1 MPIQESNMRKETATP
16 PVKDGMKASE
26 VAQPIGDKNV
36 PAAAKAEPSETRNVA
51 TTAAVKKVAPKPQ
64 ADKKIVAKR
73 PTTKEVPEK
82 PTATAK
88 APAKSVKKAPTIAK
102 TKITENSKEEK
113 LVKVSKQVSK
123 KPKLVR
129 DSFTIPESDYAL
141 FATLKQR
148 ALTAG
153 IEVKKSELLR
163 ASLTILAGLDDGS
176 LAKAIGQVNRI
187 KTGRPKK

>member
-1 MPIQESNMRKETATP
+1 MRKETATP

-51 TTAAVKKVAPKPQ
+51 TTAAVKKVAPNPQ

-73 PTTKEVPEK
+73 PTKKEIPEK

-88 APAKSVKKAPTIAK
+88 APAKSAKKAPASAK
-102 TKITENSKEEK
+102 TRIAEDSKEEK
-113 LVKVSKQVSK
+113 LVKVKKQVPK

-148 ALTAG
+148 ALAVG

-163 ASLTILAGLDDGS
+163 ASLTMLAGLDDS
-176 LAKAIGQVNRI
+176 ALAKAIGQVHRI

>member
-16 PVKDGMKASE
+16 PVKDGIKASE

-36 PAAAKAEPSETRNVA
+36 PAAAKADPSETKKVA

-64 ADKKIVAKR
+64 ADKKIVAKG
-73 PTTKEVPEK
+73 PTKKEIPEK

-88 APAKSVKKAPTIAK
+88 APAKSAKKAPASAK
-102 TKITENSKEEK
+102 TRIAEDSKEEK
-113 LVKVSKQVSK
+113 LVKVKKQVPK

-129 DSFTIPESDYAL
+129 DSFTIPENDYAL
-141 FATLKQR
+141 FATLKQK
-148 ALTAG
+148 ALAAG
-153 IEVKKSELLR
+153 SDVKKAELLR
-163 ASLTILAGLDDGS
+163 AGLAMLAKLDDAE
-176 LAKAIGQVNRI
+176 LVKAIGLVERI

>member
-16 PVKDGMKASE
+16 PVKDGIKASE

-36 PAAAKAEPSETRNVA
+36 PAAAKAEPSETRKVA

-73 PTTKEVPEK
+73 PTTKEIPEK

-88 APAKSVKKAPTIAK
+88 APAKSAKKAPASAK
-102 TKITENSKEEK
+102 TRIAEDSKEEK
-113 LVKVSKQVSK
+113 LVKVKKQVPK

-163 ASLTILAGLDDGS
+163 ASLTVLAGLDDGA

>member
-1 MPIQESNMRKETATP
+1 MKKETATP

-26 VAQPIGDKNV
+26 VAPPVGDKNGNA
-36 PAAAKAEPSETRNVA
+36 PAAAKAEPSETKKVA

-73 PTTKEVPEK
+73 PTKKEIPEK
-82 PTATAK
+82 PTPTAK
-88 APAKSVKKAPTIAK
+88 APAKSVKKVPAKAK
-102 TKITENSKEEK
+102 TKIAEDSKEEK
-113 LVKVSKQVSK
+113 LVKVKKQVPK

-148 ALTAG
+148 ALAAG

-163 ASLTILAGLDDGS
+163 ASLTILAGLDDGA

>member
-1 MPIQESNMRKETATP
+1 MKKETATP

-26 VAQPIGDKNV
+26 VAPPVGDKNGNA
-36 PAAAKAEPSETRNVA
+36 PAAAKSEPPATKKVA
-51 TTAAVKKVAPKPQ
+51 TAAAVKKVAPKPQ
-64 ADKKIVAKR
+64 ADKRIVAKR
-73 PTTKEVPEK
+73 PTKKEILEK

-88 APAKSVKKAPTIAK
+88 APAKSVKKAPTLAK
-102 TKITENSKEEK
+102 TKIAEESKEEK
-113 LVKVSKQVSK
+113 LVKVKKQVPK

-129 DSFTIPESDYAL
+129 DSFTIPESDYTL

-148 ALTAG
+148 ALAVG

-163 ASLTILAGLDDGS
+163 ASLAMLAGLDDGA
-176 LAKAIGQVNRI
+176 LAKAIGLVNRI